1 MPKNLSTKQR
11 AFVEHYAVSNN
22 ATAAYKAAGFSVG
35 KTDGITTK
43 RASRMVANREIYA
56 AILELRK
63 GRIIDDV
70 YDRAWLRQQMMD
82 RYQDCVQNG
91 DMANARALLDMM
103 NKTEQQY
110 VEKHEVAMSGIKFNI
125 SK

>member
-1 MPKNLSTKQR
+1 MAKSLSPKQR
-11 AFVEHYAVSNN
+11 AFVDHYVVSNN
-22 ATAAYKAAGFSVG
+22 ATAAYKAAGYKFPTESAARVNACRLVA
-35 KTDGITTK
+35 TDYI
-43 RASRMVANREIYA
+43 RAE
-56 AILELRK
+56 ILEQRR

-70 YDRAWLRQQMMD
+70 YDRAWLRQQMME
-82 RYQDCVQNG
+82 RYEECIEKG
-91 DMANARALLDMM
+91 DMVNARGFLDMM

>member
-1 MPKNLSTKQR
+1 MAKSLSPRQR
-11 AFVEHYAVSNN
+11 AFVEHYVVSNN
-22 ATAAYKAAGFSVG
+22 ATAAYKAAGYKEGSTPG
-35 KTDGITTK
+35 AT
-43 RASRMVANREIYA
+43 RMAACRMVANRDIRAEILA
-56 AILELRK
+56 QRK

-70 YDRAWLRQQMMD
+70 YDRAWLRQQMME
-82 RYQDCVQNG
+82 RYEECIEKG
-91 DMANARALLDMM
+91 DMVNARGFLDMM

>member
-1 MPKNLSTKQR
+1 MAKNLSPKQR
-11 AFVEHYAVSNN
+11 AFVEHYVVSNN
-22 ATAAYKAAGFSVG
+22 ATAAYKAAGYKFPSDAAARVN
-35 KTDGITTK
+35 
-43 RASRMVANREIYA
+43 ASRLVATDFIRAEILA
-56 AILELRK
+56 QRR

-70 YDRAWLRQQMMD
+70 YDRAWLRQQMME
-82 RYQDCVQNG
+82 RYQECVENG
-91 DMANARALLDMM
+91 DAANARGFLDMM

>member
-1 MPKNLSTKQR
+1 MAKSLSPKQR
-11 AFVEHYAVSNN
+11 AFVEHYVVHNN
-22 ATAAYKAAGFSVG
+22 ASAAYKAAGYKYPNDSACRVNACRLVA
-35 KTDGITTK
+35 TDYI
-43 RASRMVANREIYA
+43 RAE
-56 AILELRK
+56 ILEQRK

-70 YDRAWLRQQMMD
+70 YDRAWLRQQMME
-82 RYQDCVQNG
+82 RYQECVENG
-91 DMANARALLDMM
+91 DAVNARGFLDMM

>member
-11 AFVEHYAVSNN
+11 AFAEHYAVNNN
-22 ATAAYKAAGFSVG
+22 ATAAYKAAGYTVG

-43 RASRMVANREIYA
+43 RACRMVANREIYA
-56 AILELRK
+56 AIQEIRK

-70 YDRAWLRQQMMD
+70 YDRAWLRQQMME
-82 RYQDCVQNG
+82 RYQECVQNG
-91 DMANARALLDMM
+91 DAVNARGFLDMM